1 MIIIVFLFIVWG
13 LCGTALAAE
22 HINPPPLEH
31 FYQQDAERFYE
42 SSELL
47 TLQSEGEDFY
57 VFHQPYMAAAK
68 TGTVVL
74 IPDMLAPPLNSS
86 GISFLAQRLSD
97 DGFDTYTISAPA
109 VSSSADILPPDL
121 GAATPEE
128 NQQAGNKV
136 LTGVSE
142 RNLDDYKTAL
152 ISRFEALYNTLSKS
166 PEEQLVVVAFGNSA
180 GVFVEH
186 LATLPSLQIDAVTVI
201 SPQLPNAARQ
211 KHLAANL
218 SLVSPALLDIYYSF
232 DNPSV
237 VDSTNMRKRWALRN
251 NKYDYRQRELF
262 GVKTDPLQHQRLR
275 KELLGFLR
283 VL

>member
-1 MIIIVFLFIVWG
+1 M
-13 LCGTALAAE
+13 
-22 HINPPPLEH
+22 
-31 FYQQDAERFYE
+31 
-42 SSELL
+42 
-47 TLQSEGEDFY
+47 
-57 VFHQPYMAAAK
+57 
-68 TGTVVL
+68 
-74 IPDMLAPPLNSS
+74 
-86 GISFLAQRLSD
+86 
-97 DGFDTYTISAPA
+97 
-109 VSSSADILPPDL
+109 
-121 GAATPEE
+121 
-128 NQQAGNKV
+128 
-136 LTGVSE
+136 
-142 RNLDDYKTAL
+142 
-152 ISRFEALYNTLSKS
+152 
-166 PEEQLVVVAFGNSA
+166 
-180 GVFVEH
+180 
-186 LATLPSLQIDAVTVI
+186 TVI